1 MNNHPKKQ
9 VSLLVGSPKKKNSA
23 SATLGL
29 YLCNKLDPGK
39 FTYQAIYLHSVFFE
53 KEKNPS
59 NWLDDTLKSDII
71 IFSSPLYVDC
81 LPSYVF
87 QAFERIYQGRIE
99 ERKNKDMQFMA
110 IINSGF
116 PESSQSQIALDI
128 CHHFVRAAN
137 MRWLGGLSLGAG
149 FVLTGKDLR
158 KMGWFARNVKKSL
171 DVSAIAINKGET
183 ILDESVRLM
192 GKPLLGKKLF
202 CWLGNMGFK
211 QMARRKG
218 TIQQLYDRPYEKK
231 NNDSPI
237 LSS

>member
-1 MNNHPKKQ
+1 LNNHPKKQ

-29 YLCNKLDPGK
+29 YLCNKLDSGK
-39 FTYQAIYLHSVFFE
+39 FNYQAIYLHSVFFE
-53 KEKNPS
+53 KGKNPS
-59 NWLDDTLKSDII
+59 NWLDNVLKSDVI

-81 LPSYVF
+81 MPSYVF

-99 ERKNKDMQFMA
+99 ARKNKDMQFLA

-128 CHHFVRAAN
+128 CHHFARASK
-137 MRWLGGLSLGAG
+137 MKWLGGLSLGAG
-149 FVLTGKDLR
+149 FILAAKDLR
-158 KMGWFARNVKKSL
+158 KMGWFVRNIKKSL
-171 DVSAIAINKGET
+171 DLSAMAINKGET
-183 ILDESVRLM
+183 IPDEAIRLM

-218 TIQQLYDRPYEKK
+218 TAKQLYDRPYEKK

-237 LSS
+237 L